1 MGDKMDTYIKGRFF
15 KIIYEGDRGYVVGLF
30 KVIETNIDNLKN
42 KINKTIIFTGYFHD
56 LIKGDSYFFYGY
68 ETKHLKYGDQFNVT
82 KYEKIKPESKDGLI
96 SFLSS
101 ELFHGVGPVLAT
113 SIVNTLGKESLDLIL
128 ADVNNLNKVPKLSK
142 KLADQ
147 IYHKLIQYEES
158 HKIIVKLCD
167 LSFSLPEALSIYNFY
182 KNNTFYILEHN
193 IYSIIEDVKSISF
206 LKIDQIAQTY
216 KLNQD
221 AKVRIKA
228 VIVYLIMTLTFEN
241 GDSYLEY
248 DNLKNELELFLKEK
262 LSEEKINEYFKELV
276 LEKRIIIDDNKYYL
290 FDLYEAETNIIK
302 TIKYLNQKSKDNYE
316 KITEKFEKLEKQD
329 ELEYNDLQKRAII
342 KALENNIS
350 IITGGPGTGKTTII
364 KAVVD
369 LYKSLNK
376 LNKTELDNQLAL
388 LAPTGR
394 ASKKISEATGY
405 HAMTIHRFLKWNKEI
420 DHFLVNEYNKNKQKL
435 IIIDE
440 VSMVDIV
447 LFNNLLKG
455 LTNGIKLVL
464 VGDYHQL
471 PSVSPGQLLKD
482 LIESQKIETTKLELL
497 YRQSE
502 DSYIPMLANE
512 IKKGE
517 VSKKTFHKHSDY
529 LFIGCYANEIIASL
543 KKLVL
548 FLIKKGYNYIDLQIM
563 IPMYKGINGI
573 DNINKELQK
582 VINPPSDLKKEYQ
595 YGDVIFRVNDKVLQL
610 VNVPDEGIY
619 NGDIGIII
627 EINSH
632 LGKSKTE
639 ISVDYDGNIVTYN
652 SKTFIQI
659 RHAFVISFHKAQG
672 SEFPIVIIPMCSYYK
687 RMLYRKLI
695 YTGITRTKEKLYLL
709 GDPNAF
715 IYAIKNNDRETRK
728 SDLVNKIV
736 NNL

>member
-206 LKIDQIAQTY
+206 LKIDQIAQTH

-262 LSEEKINEYFKELV
+262 LSEEEINEYFKELV

-302 TIKYLNQKSKDNYE
+302 TIKYLNQKSKNNYE

-329 ELEYNDLQKRAII
+329 EIEYNDLQKRAII

-376 LNKTELDNQLAL
+376 LNKTELDDQLAL

-405 HAMTIHRFLKWNKEI
+405 HAMTIHRFLKWNKET

-440 VSMVDIV
+440 VSMVDII

-455 LTNGIKLVL
+455 LTKGIKLVL

-627 EINSH
+627 EIDSY